1 MRIGFMNVGT
11 EILLGDTLNTNGNSL
26 SKLLLS
32 NGYILQF
39 DLSVSDDIHDI
50 KFGLKFLTNNLDILI
65 ISGGLGPTED
75 DMTKEYISS
84 ITGTEIIED
93 LEHTTWM
100 QKLWNKRGIDMPELN
115 KKQSYIFDGYDKI
128 PNSVGTALGA
138 TLNYSNTKIF
148 LTPGPPREFIPMVED
163 YVIPQ
168 IKKIYGGSNPKFKY
182 ITIYGIPESN
192 LATEI
197 NVFKPMNLELSYLP
211 SYGVVK
217 IRYDKSIVSDKN
229 ERVFLE
235 GLDKKYSKNIV
246 SYSNTSLQKVL
257 VDSLSFRKENISII
271 ESVTG
276 GRLASLLVEIPGAS
290 KVFSHSKVLYQ
301 NQQKKIFLG
310 VDSLNKDWYELSQ
323 LLAKKIFDTS
333 NASFSLSVLG
343 EAGPITSS
351 AYKVGDVFIAL
362 KDQERSIVNRYN
374 FNGNRNDII
383 NQACNQCL
391 FDIINFYK

>member
-197 NVFKPMNLELSYLP
+197 NIFKPMNLELSYLP

>member
-11 EILLGDTLNTNGNSL
+11 EILLGDTFNTNGNSL
-26 SKLLLS
+26 SKILLS
-32 NGYILQF
+32 NGYILEF
-39 DLSVSDDIHDI
+39 DLSVSDDTHDI
-50 KFGLKFLTNNLDILI
+50 ELALKFLTNNSDVLI

-84 ITGTEIIED
+84 ITGNKIIED
-93 LEHTTWM
+93 LEHTAWM
-100 QKLWNKRGIDMPELN
+100 QKIWNKRGIDMPGLN
-115 KKQSYIFDGYDKI
+115 KKQSYIFNGYDKI

-138 TLNYSNTKIF
+138 TLNYNNTKIF
-148 LTPGPPREFIPMVED
+148 LTPGPPKEFIPMVED

-168 IKKIYGGSNPKFKY
+168 IKKIYEGSNPKFKY
-182 ITIYGIPESN
+182 VTIYGIPESA
-192 LATEI
+192 LAAEI
-197 NVFKPMNLELSYLP
+197 NIFKPIGLDLSYLP

-229 ERVFLE
+229 ERVLLE
-235 GLDKKYSKNIV
+235 GLEKIYSNNIV

-257 VDSLSFRKENISII
+257 VDSLSFKKKNISMI

-276 GRLASLLVEIPGAS
+276 GKVASLLVEIPGAS
-290 KVFSHSKVLYQ
+290 KVFTQSKVLYQ
-301 NQQKKIFLG
+301 NQQKKIFLE

-323 LLAKKIFDTS
+323 LLAEKIFDTS

-343 EAGPITSS
+343 EAGPTTSS
-351 AYKVGDVFIAL
+351 IYKVGEVFIAL
-362 KDQERSIVNRYN
+362 KDKERNIVNRYN
-374 FNGNRNDII
+374 FNGDRNDVI

>member
-1 MRIGFMNVGT
+1 MLIGFMNVGT

-50 KFGLKFLTNNLDILI
+50 ELALKFLTNNSDVLI

-84 ITGTEIIED
+84 ITNTEIIED

-100 QKLWNKRGIDMPELN
+100 QKMWNKRGIGMPDLN
-115 KKQSYIFDGYDKI
+115 KKQSYIFEGYDKI
-128 PNSVGTALGA
+128 PNSAGTALGA
-138 TLNYSNTKIF
+138 TLNYNNTKIF

-168 IKKIYGGSNPKFKY
+168 IKKMYEGSNPKFKY

-192 LATEI
+192 LAAEI
-197 NVFKPMNLELSYLP
+197 NIFKPIDLELSYLP

-217 IRYDKSIVSDKN
+217 IRYDKSIVSDKS
-229 ERVFLE
+229 ERVLLE

-257 VDSLSFRKENISII
+257 VDSLSFKKENISII
-271 ESVTG
+271 ESITG

-301 NQQKKIFLG
+301 NQQKNIFLE
-310 VDSLNKDWYELSQ
+310 VDSLNKDWYELSK

-343 EAGPITSS
+343 EAGPTSSS
-351 AYKVGDVFIAL
+351 AYKVGEVFIAL
-362 KDQERSIVNRYN
+362 KDRERSIVNHYN
-374 FNGNRNDII
+374 FNGSRIDII

-391 FDIINFYK
+391 FDIINFSK